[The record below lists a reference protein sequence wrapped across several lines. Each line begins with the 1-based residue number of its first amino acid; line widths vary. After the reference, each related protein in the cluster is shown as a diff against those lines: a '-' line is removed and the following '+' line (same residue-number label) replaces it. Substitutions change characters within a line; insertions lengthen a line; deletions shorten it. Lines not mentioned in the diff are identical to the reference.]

1 MTLSTMAERC
11 YAECHLCLLSLML
24 SVTYKPIMLSVVM
37 LNVVMMTV
45 IVLSVVAPFYEYK
58 ICSILHCVGEWV
70 GECMGVVKISTFEY
84 QILKFYQKTVIKC
97 N

>member
-11 YAECHLCLLSLML
+11 YAECHLCLLSFML
-24 SVTYKPIMLSVVM
+24 SVTYKLIMLIVVM

-58 ICSILHCVGEWV
+58 ICSILHCVCVCVCVCVWV
-70 GECMGVVKISTFEY
+70 CGKN
-84 QILKFYQKTVIKC
+84 K
-97 N
+97 